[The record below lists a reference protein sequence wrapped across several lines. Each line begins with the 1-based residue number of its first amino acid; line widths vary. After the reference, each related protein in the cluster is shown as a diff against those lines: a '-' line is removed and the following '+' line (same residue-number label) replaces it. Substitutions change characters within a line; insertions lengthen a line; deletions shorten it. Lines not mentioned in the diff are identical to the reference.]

1 MRAVRVAIAYTA
13 FLLTLVLV
21 QWRLKVAEE
30 SEKTFRLRYSD
41 NIYAATIENYN
52 ACSPIQDKTAV
63 ADLPSAYTA
72 FPIVHTEASH
82 AQPQGGGC
90 LGKFK
95 ARNHSE
101 LSPESAVCEKLFLG
115 ETLTEDDQDWVKSQN
130 KAKPEDIAMFLR
142 KTDNCSWI
150 REEFSNYYFVT
161 DAERDFP
168 IAYAININQFPQQV
182 FRFLKVIYRP
192 HNVYCLHYD
201 SKADL
206 MTKQIMLNVAS
217 CLGNVII
224 PRKTEN
230 VYWGWYT
237 LEEAYLSCFSD
248 LMLARELYPWRY
260 VITLCGKEL
269 PLRTNAEIVSILE
282 PLNGT
287 SSVELVGEDGMDE
300 HKFKWKWV
308 LNTLNGWIT
317 EKDTPLP
324 PIPHDLKVY
333 KSWAYVA
340 LSLQFVEH
348 LLCSPVGRELRLYMR
363 NVRIPEENLYA
374 MLFMAPNT
382 PGGYKP
388 EQKHNIFPVI
398 SSIWLNG
405 DHHGLKRSLYL
416 KFNPRDVCSG
426 WRLHTICI
434 LSAKDLHRL
443 SYRPGIVGQS
453 SDSYLHPEA
462 ESTYGGKDRGPLF
475 HNKFNM
481 ELDRV
486 VMTCMEGE
494 IKRRNKL
501 EFKDRCSVSS

>member
-1 MRAVRVAIAYTA
+1 MRTIRIAIVYTV
-13 FLLTLVLV
+13 FLLSLLLV
-21 QWRLKVAEE
+21 QWQLILKVTEE
-30 SEKTFRLRYSD
+30 SEKTFRVQYSD
-41 NIYAATIENYN
+41 NIYAATLENHD
-52 ACSPIQDKTAV
+52 ACLPTQDKKAV
-63 ADLPSAYTA
+63 ADLPSAYIT
-72 FPIVHTEASH
+72 FPSNIEPS
-82 AQPQGGGC
+82 QGGGC

-95 ARNHSE
+95 ARSHSE

-115 ETLTEDDQDWVKSQN
+115 ETLTEYEQDWVKKQN
-130 KAKPEDIAMFLR
+130 EAKSEDLVTFLH

-150 REEFSNYYFVT
+150 REEFSNNNYFVT

-168 IAYAININQFPQQV
+168 IAYAININKFPLQI

-192 HNVYCLHYD
+192 HNLYCLHYD
-201 SKADL
+201 SKTNL

-248 LMLARELYPWRY
+248 LMLSRELYPWQY

-269 PLRTNAEIVSILE
+269 PLRTNAEIVSMLE

-287 SSVELVGEDGMDE
+287 SSVELVGEKGLDE
-300 HKFKWKWV
+300 FKFKRKWV
-308 LNTLNGWIT
+308 LNTQNGWIT

-324 PIPHDLKVY
+324 PIPYNLKVY

-382 PGGYKP
+382 PGGYRP
-388 EQKHNIFPVI
+388 EQKRNIFLVVTY
-398 SSIWLNG
+398 IWLDG
-405 DHHGLKRSLYL
+405 DHHGFKRKVYL
-416 KFNPRDVCSG
+416 KFHPRDVCSG
-426 WRLHTICI
+426 WNVHNICL
-434 LSAKDLHRL
+434 LSANDLHRV
-443 SYRPGIVGQS
+443 SYRPGIVGES

-462 ESTYGGKDRGPLF
+462 ERTYRGKDRGPLF
-475 HNKFNM
+475 HNKFIM

-494 IKRRNKL
+494 LKRRNKL
-501 EFKDRCSVSS
+501 EFVDKCFI